1 MTADQKEINLITL
14 AAGMGTRTV
23 KRSIIP
29 KPFQNV
35 KGNAIIE
42 WSLKS
47 YQYLINKRIIKP
59 HNLYFAVLK
68 SHEKKFLISKKLKFF
83 FGEKINIIFIS
94 KLTRGPA
101 ETALIVARKIKSNN
115 PIIINDS
122 DHYFNGSS
130 LYNTIK
136 KIKNYPSTAGI
147 INITD
152 THSKKPDWSY
162 VDVDSNNKLRG
173 VKEKNIQ
180 LARKGA
186 RGVIGSYFFSEKNL
200 FIKEANNLLKNK
212 IKKRMKVGNKL
223 EKNNEI
229 KNEFFISSIL
239 DRLVKKKYLF
249 LTCFTDKIY
258 PLGNLEQIKL
268 FEKNFNFKKFYPEP
282 KTIIIDLDGVLIKH
296 DSGHNSKKKIFT
308 YPAIPIKKNV
318 NLIKKE
324 YDSGSC
330 IIVMSAR
337 PNDEISNVENEL
349 RKNKIFYHQLILGV
363 ASGSRIVI
371 NDMKKNHPNIK
382 TAIAIETV
390 RNSSIKKTTI

>member
-1 MTADQKEINLITL
+1 MRVDQKEINLITL

-186 RGVIGSYFFSEKNL
+186 RGVIGSYFFSNKNL

-212 IKKRMKVGNKL
+212 
-223 EKNNEI
+223 I

-249 LTCFTDKIY
+249 LTCFTEKIY

-308 YPAIPIKKNV
+308 YPSIPIKKNID
-318 NLIKKE
+318 LIKKE

-349 RKNKIFYHQLILGV
+349 KKNKIFYHQLILGV

-371 NDMKKNHPNIK
+371 NDKKKNHPNIK

-390 RNSSIKKTTI
+390 RNSSIKKTMI

>member
-1 MTADQKEINLITL
+1 MRVDQKEINLITL

-122 DHYFNGSS
+122 DHYFNVSS

-212 IKKRMKVGNKL
+212 IK
-223 EKNNEI
+223 
-229 KNEFFISSIL
+229 NEFFISSIL

-249 LTCFTDKIY
+249 LTCFTEKIY

-318 NLIKKE
+318 DLIKKE

-349 RKNKIFYHQLILGV
+349 KKNKIFYHQLILGV

-371 NDMKKNHPNIK
+371 NDKKKNHPNIK

-390 RNSSIKKTTI
+390 RNSSIKKTMI

>member
-1 MTADQKEINLITL
+1 MRVDQKEINLITL

-68 SHEKKFLISKKLKFF
+68 SHEKKFFISKKLKFF
-83 FGEKINIIFIS
+83 FGKKINIIFIS

-186 RGVIGSYFFSEKNL
+186 RGVIGSYFFSKKNL

-212 IKKRMKVGNKL
+212 
-223 EKNNEI
+223 I

-249 LTCFTDKIY
+249 LTCFTEKIY
-258 PLGNLEQIKL
+258 PLGNLDQIKL

-318 NLIKKE
+318 DLIKKE

-349 RKNKIFYHQLILGV
+349 KKNKIFYHQLILGV

-371 NDMKKNHPNIK
+371 NDKKKNHPNIK

-390 RNSSIKKTTI
+390 RNSSIKKTMI

>member
-1 MTADQKEINLITL
+1 MRVDQKEINLITL

-186 RGVIGSYFFSEKNL
+186 RGVIGSYFFSNKNL

-212 IKKRMKVGNKL
+212 
-223 EKNNEI
+223 I

-249 LTCFTDKIY
+249 LTCFTEKIY
-258 PLGNLEQIKL
+258 PLGNLDQIEL

-318 NLIKKE
+318 DLIKKE

-349 RKNKIFYHQLILGV
+349 KKNKIFYHQLILGV

-371 NDMKKNHPNIK
+371 NDKKKNHPNIK

-390 RNSSIKKTTI
+390 RNSSIKKTMI

>member
-1 MTADQKEINLITL
+1 MRVDQKEINLITL
-14 AAGMGTRTV
+14 AAGMGTRTL

-186 RGVIGSYFFSEKNL
+186 RGVIGSYFFSKKNL

-212 IKKRMKVGNKL
+212 
-223 EKNNEI
+223 I

-249 LTCFTDKIY
+249 LTCFTEKIY

-318 NLIKKE
+318 DLIKKE

-349 RKNKIFYHQLILGV
+349 KKNKIFYHQLILGV

-371 NDMKKNHPNIK
+371 NDIKKNHPNIK

-390 RNSSIKKTTI
+390 RNSSIKKTMI

>member
-1 MTADQKEINLITL
+1 MRVDQKEINLITL

-68 SHEKKFLISKKLKFF
+68 SHEKKFFISKKLKFF
-83 FGEKINIIFIS
+83 FGKKINIIFIS

-162 VDVDSNNKLRG
+162 VDVDSNNKIRG
-173 VKEKNIQ
+173 LKEKNIQ
-180 LARKGA
+180 IDRNVARV
-186 RGVIGSYFFSEKNL
+186 VIGSYFFSKKNL

-212 IKKRMKVGNKL
+212 
-223 EKNNEI
+223 I

-249 LTCFTDKIY
+249 LTCFTEKIY

-318 NLIKKE
+318 DLIKKE

-349 RKNKIFYHQLILGV
+349 KKNKIFYHQLILGV

-371 NDMKKNHPNIK
+371 NDKKKNHPNIK

-390 RNSSIKKTTI
+390 RNSSIKKTMI

>member
-1 MTADQKEINLITL
+1 MTVDQKEINLITL
-14 AAGMGTRTV
+14 AAGIGTRTV

-83 FGEKINIIFIS
+83 FGKKINIIFIS

-130 LYNTIK
+130 LYNSIK

-162 VDVDSNNKLRG
+162 VDIDSNNKLRG
-173 VKEKNIQ
+173 VKEKNIK

-186 RGVIGSYFFSEKNL
+186 RGVIGSYFFSKKSL

-212 IKKRMKVGNKL
+212 IK
-223 EKNNEI
+223 
-229 KNEFFISSIL
+229 NEFFISSIL
-239 DRLVKKKYLF
+239 DSLVKKKYPF
-249 LTCFTDKIY
+249 LTCYTEKIY

-268 FEKNFNFKKFYPEP
+268 FEKSFNFKKFYPEP
-282 KTIIIDLDGVLIKH
+282 KTIIIDLDGVLIRH

-318 NLIKKE
+318 DLIKKE

-349 RKNKIFYHQLILGV
+349 KRNKIFYHQLILGV

-390 RNSSIKKTTI
+390 RNSSIKNTII

>member
-1 MTADQKEINLITL
+1 MRVDQKEINLITL

-186 RGVIGSYFFSEKNL
+186 RGVIGSYFFSKKNL

-212 IKKRMKVGNKL
+212 
-223 EKNNEI
+223 I

-249 LTCFTDKIY
+249 LTCFTEKIY
-258 PLGNLEQIKL
+258 PLGNLDQIKL

-308 YPAIPIKKNV
+308 YPSIPIKKNID
-318 NLIKKE
+318 LIKKE

-349 RKNKIFYHQLILGV
+349 KKNKIFYHQLILGV

-371 NDMKKNHPNIK
+371 NDKKKNHPNIK

-390 RNSSIKKTTI
+390 RNSSIKKTMI

>member
-1 MTADQKEINLITL
+1 MRVDQKEINLITL

-186 RGVIGSYFFSEKNL
+186 RGVIGSYFFSKKNL

-212 IKKRMKVGNKL
+212 
-223 EKNNEI
+223 I

-249 LTCFTDKIY
+249 LTCFTEKIY

-308 YPAIPIKKNV
+308 YPSIPIKKNID
-318 NLIKKE
+318 LIKKE

-349 RKNKIFYHQLILGV
+349 KKNKIFYHQLILGV

-371 NDMKKNHPNIK
+371 NDKKKNHPNIK

-390 RNSSIKKTTI
+390 RNSSIKKTMI

>member
-1 MTADQKEINLITL
+1 MTIDQKEINLITL

-23 KRSIIP
+23 KRSLIP

-136 KIKNYPSTAGI
+136 KIKNYPNTAGI

-186 RGVIGSYFFSEKNL
+186 RGVIGSYFFSKKNL

-212 IKKRMKVGNKL
+212 IK
-223 EKNNEI
+223 
-229 KNEFFISSIL
+229 NEFFISSIL
-239 DRLVKKKYLF
+239 DSLVKKKYFF
-249 LTCFTDKIY
+249 LTCFTEKIY

-282 KTIIIDLDGVLIKH
+282 KTIIIDLDGVLIRH

-318 NLIKKE
+318 DLIKKE

-337 PNDEISNVENEL
+337 PNDEINNVENEL
-349 RKNKIFYHQLILGV
+349 KRNKIFYHHLILGV

-390 RNSSIKKTTI
+390 RNSSIKKTMI

>member
-1 MTADQKEINLITL
+1 MRVDQKEINLITL

-186 RGVIGSYFFSEKNL
+186 RGVIGSYFFSKKNL

-212 IKKRMKVGNKL
+212 
-223 EKNNEI
+223 I

-249 LTCFTDKIY
+249 LTCFTEKIY
-258 PLGNLEQIKL
+258 PLGNLDQIEL

-318 NLIKKE
+318 DLIKKE

-349 RKNKIFYHQLILGV
+349 KKNKIFYHQLILGV

-371 NDMKKNHPNIK
+371 NDKKKNHPNIK

-390 RNSSIKKTTI
+390 RNSSIKKTMI

>member
-1 MTADQKEINLITL
+1 MRVDQKEINLITL

-186 RGVIGSYFFSEKNL
+186 RGVIGSYFFSNKNL

-212 IKKRMKVGNKL
+212 
-223 EKNNEI
+223 I

-249 LTCFTDKIY
+249 LTCFTEKIY
-258 PLGNLEQIKL
+258 PLGNLDQIKL

-318 NLIKKE
+318 DLIKKE

-349 RKNKIFYHQLILGV
+349 KKNKIFYHQLILGV

-371 NDMKKNHPNIK
+371 NDKKKNHPNIK

-390 RNSSIKKTTI
+390 RNSSIKKTMI

>member
-1 MTADQKEINLITL
+1 MRVDQKEINLITL

-186 RGVIGSYFFSEKNL
+186 RGVIGSYFFSKKNL

-212 IKKRMKVGNKL
+212 
-223 EKNNEI
+223 I

-249 LTCFTDKIY
+249 LTCFTEKIY

-318 NLIKKE
+318 DLIKKE

-349 RKNKIFYHQLILGV
+349 KKNKIFYHQLILGV

-371 NDMKKNHPNIK
+371 NDKKKNHPNIK

-390 RNSSIKKTTI
+390 RNSSIKKTMI

>member
-1 MTADQKEINLITL
+1 MTIDQKEINLITL

-136 KIKNYPSTAGI
+136 KIKNYPNTAGI

-173 VKEKNIQ
+173 VKEKNIK

-186 RGVIGSYFFSEKNL
+186 RGVIGSYFFSKKNL

-212 IKKRMKVGNKL
+212 IK
-223 EKNNEI
+223 
-229 KNEFFISSIL
+229 NEFFISSIL
-239 DRLVKKKYLF
+239 DSLVKKKYLF
-249 LTCFTDKIY
+249 LTCFTEKIY

-268 FEKNFNFKKFYPEP
+268 FEKSFNFKKFYPEP
-282 KTIIIDLDGVLIKH
+282 KTIIIDLDGVLIRH

-318 NLIKKE
+318 DLIKKE
-324 YDSGSC
+324 YDTGSC

-349 RKNKIFYHQLILGV
+349 KRNKIFYHQLILGV

-390 RNSSIKKTTI
+390 RNSSIKNKII

>member
-1 MTADQKEINLITL
+1 MTIDQKEINLITL

-136 KIKNYPSTAGI
+136 KIKNYPNTAGI

-186 RGVIGSYFFSEKNL
+186 RGVIGSYFFSKKNL
-200 FIKEANNLLKNK
+200 FIEEANNLLKNK
-212 IKKRMKVGNKL
+212 
-223 EKNNEI
+223 I

-239 DRLVKKKYLF
+239 DSLVKKKYLF
-249 LTCFTDKIY
+249 LTCFTEKIY

-318 NLIKKE
+318 DLIKKE

-349 RKNKIFYHQLILGV
+349 KRNKIFYHHLILGV

-390 RNSSIKKTTI
+390 RNSSIKKTMI

>member
-1 MTADQKEINLITL
+1 MRVDQKEINLITL

-212 IKKRMKVGNKL
+212 IK
-223 EKNNEI
+223 
-229 KNEFFISSIL
+229 NEFFISSIL

-249 LTCFTDKIY
+249 LTCFTEKIY

-318 NLIKKE
+318 DLIKKE

-349 RKNKIFYHQLILGV
+349 KKNKIFYHQLILGV

-371 NDMKKNHPNIK
+371 NDKKKNHPNIK

-390 RNSSIKKTTI
+390 RNSSIKKTMI